1 MYYFAISIYI
11 IANMDK
17 TDHRLI
23 AALRHNGR
31 AAISDL
37 AAELGVSRAT
47 VRARIERLMEAGE
60 ILGFSVIL
68 RSDAFESPVRGIM
81 LLSIEGRGTDRIVAE
96 LRGMPEITAIHTT
109 NGKWDL
115 VLELG
120 TDTLSSLDR
129 VLHTVRLVDGIRAS
143 ETNLYLGTRRSA
155 ELRSV

>member
-1 MYYFAISIYI
+1 
-11 IANMDK
+11 MDK
-17 TDHRLI
+17 TDQKLI
-23 AALRHNGR
+23 SALRHDGR

-37 AAELGVSRAT
+37 AVQLGVSRAT
-47 VRARIERLMEAGE
+47 VRTRLERLMQSGE

-68 RSDAFESPVRGIM
+68 RSDAFEQPVRGIM
-81 LLSIEGRGTDRIVAE
+81 LLSIEGRGTDRIVSQ

-120 TDTLSSLDR
+120 TDTLSSLDT
-129 VLHTVRLVDGIRAS
+129 VLHKIRLVDGIRAS

-155 ELRSV
+155 ELRTDQAASV